1 MSEDDDNTVQRFPA
15 SLAEDGDDPDLIP
28 ADAETGYT
36 HEGSDEDEYNDEEI
50 LLVPVELWEME
61 RCSCDRSANP
71 REVPIPGE
79 RHPRC
84 WECGKP
90 RPRLPRQSAQATS
103 PLDAVVAAV
112 AQSRESLGLTRELP
126 IAEQILRQLKLALR
140 GARIPQVDEHGDFIL
155 RCHMCECTGANLSS
169 FPWSKG
175 GCRHSQNA
183 CSIVTTKLPPDEKEI
198 STLRRLLVLHHTEV
212 DCKPWLL
219 QEIEAILAAT
229 DPVGTEN
236 RGCSRHLED
245 YEVSAGAPPPLD
257 AVVAAVPTDDEDSQL
272 PEPTTPSGSS
282 QEDDQGLPLRQ
293 LISDNEAEDGS
304 SIASLCFQ
312 KHRTATVARIEKEVQ
327 CARTTALIEEEKE
340 RCSRRQTSRW
350 QQDRSQSRS
359 LPPVVVS
366 RPFQNQLQAQH
377 RRPVSQC
384 SNCGSTHLAPRPRI
398 APPGSN
404 HPVPLDVQFDPS
416 APRCA
421 SCLQLWKADI
431 ARWVKDIEAAA
442 PAAEVVQMTSRAQ
455 AASSS
460 SSAPAY
466 IAAPPDHQTL
476 RERQRQAQDRR

>member
-1 MSEDDDNTVQRFPA
+1 MIHCCRLQRMPPRQGRA
-15 SLAEDGDDPDLIP
+15 EAAAAAAAAAELA
-28 ADAETGYT
+28 AVRDA
-36 HEGSDEDEYNDEEI
+36 
-50 LLVPVELWEME
+50 LVPARVVP
-61 RCSCDRSANP
+61 AVNP
-71 REVPIPGE
+71 
-79 RHPRC
+79 
-84 WECGKP
+84 
-90 RPRLPRQSAQATS
+90 
-103 PLDAVVAAV
+103 
-112 AQSRESLGLTRELP
+112 
-126 IAEQILRQLKLALR
+126 
-140 GARIPQVDEHGDFIL
+140 
-155 RCHMCECTGANLSS
+155 
-169 FPWSKG
+169 
-175 GCRHSQNA
+175 
-183 CSIVTTKLPPDEKEI
+183 
-198 STLRRLLVLHHTEV
+198 TL
-212 DCKPWLL
+212 
-219 QEIEAILAAT
+219 
-229 DPVGTEN
+229 
-236 RGCSRHLED
+236 
-245 YEVSAGAPPPLD
+245 
-257 AVVAAVPTDDEDSQL
+257 
-272 PEPTTPSGSS
+272 PSG
-282 QEDDQGLPLRQ
+282 ETEPGVP
-293 LISDNEAEDGS
+293 
-304 SIASLCFQ
+304 LCFQ
-312 KHRTATVARIEKEVQ
+312 GHKAAVEAQIEKEVR
-327 CARTTALIEEEKE
+327 CAMTTALIEEEKE
-340 RCSRRQTSRW
+340 RCSRRQISRW